1 VIAKNLRNK
10 FLDFFV
16 KRGHRVIPNVS
27 LIPEN
32 DSTALFISAGMHP
45 LVPYLLGEPHPLGKR
60 LCSVQR
66 CLRTDDIDLVGSSWH
81 HTFFEMLGNWSLGDY
96 WKEEAISWSFE
107 FLVKEL
113 NLDRKRIYVSCFG
126 GDRNIPRDEES
137 AKIWQ
142 KIGIPKEKIYFYG
155 KKENWW
161 GPVGEFGPCGPDTE
175 IFYDLTGNPCGLD
188 CRPNDNC
195 GRFLEIWN
203 NVFMEYE
210 VNRKGEVVFLK
221 QKNVDTGMGLERMV
235 SILSKLG
242 DDYQTELFK
251 GIVQLIESLSGED
264 YRKEKNQRPIRII
277 ADHARAA
284 TFLIADGVFPSNVE
298 RGYILRRLIRRAVRF
313 GRMINLKKLSI
324 PKIAEEVIQKMKDEY
339 PKLEEHREKIIE
351 TIANEEEKFQKTL
364 EKGLKE
370 VERYE
375 KIDGKTAFYLYETYG
390 FPLEMSEEIAF
401 EKGQK
406 IDKKEF
412 EKEFRKHQ
420 EISRSGAN
428 KKFAGGLATHSQ
440 EAIKL
445 HTATHLLN
453 ASLRY
458 VLGSHVLQKGSNITN
473 SRLRFDFLN
482 PKKLTPEE
490 LRKVED
496 LVNQKIR
503 ENLEVKM
510 EIMRFE
516 EARKKGAISVPG
528 ESYPEKVKVYSIGDF
543 SCEICGGPHVNFTGV
558 LGRFKII
565 KEEGAGAGIR
575 RIYAVL
581 E

>member
-284 TFLIADGVFPSNVE
+284 TFLIADGVFPSNLE

>member
-1 VIAKNLRNK
+1 
-10 FLDFFV
+10 
-16 KRGHRVIPNVS
+16 
-27 LIPEN
+27 
-32 DSTALFISAGMHP
+32 
-45 LVPYLLGEPHPLGKR
+45 
-60 LCSVQR
+60 
-66 CLRTDDIDLVGSSWH
+66 
-81 HTFFEMLGNWSLGDY
+81 
-96 WKEEAISWSFE
+96 
-107 FLVKEL
+107 
-113 NLDRKRIYVSCFG
+113 
-126 GDRNIPRDEES
+126 
-137 AKIWQ
+137 
-142 KIGIPKEKIYFYG
+142 
-155 KKENWW
+155 
-161 GPVGEFGPCGPDTE
+161 
-175 IFYDLTGNPCGLD
+175 
-188 CRPNDNC
+188 
-195 GRFLEIWN
+195 
-203 NVFMEYE
+203 
-210 VNRKGEVVFLK
+210 
-221 QKNVDTGMGLERMV
+221 
-235 SILSKLG
+235 
-242 DDYQTELFK
+242 
-251 GIVQLIESLSGED
+251 
-264 YRKEKNQRPIRII
+264 
-277 ADHARAA
+277 
-284 TFLIADGVFPSNVE
+284 
-298 RGYILRRLIRRAVRF
+298 
-313 GRMINLKKLSI
+313 
-324 PKIAEEVIQKMKDEY
+324 
-339 PKLEEHREKIIE
+339 
-351 TIANEEEKFQKTL
+351 
-364 EKGLKE
+364 
-370 VERYE
+370 
-375 KIDGKTAFYLYETYG
+375 
-390 FPLEMSEEIAF
+390 MSEEIAL

-458 VLGSHVLQKGSNITN
+458 VLGLHVLQKGSNITN

-510 EIMRFE
+510 EIMGLE

>member
-1 VIAKNLRNK
+1 MIAKNLRNK

-284 TFLIADGVFPSNVE
+284 TFLIADGVFPSNLE